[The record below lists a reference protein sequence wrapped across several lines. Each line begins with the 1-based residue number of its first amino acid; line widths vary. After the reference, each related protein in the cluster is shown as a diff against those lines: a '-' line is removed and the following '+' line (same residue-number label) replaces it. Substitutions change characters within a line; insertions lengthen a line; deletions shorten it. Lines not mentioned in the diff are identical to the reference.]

1 VQEGHR
7 GHQIMSNDKP
17 LPGGL
22 PMRDPAESFKKLNPQ
37 WFAAEHPLKLQTP
50 ATLSTRPTTDEA
62 NLNKTERDYLTWLR
76 TMKDQWIGI
85 QCLTF
90 KLAHDCRYTPDFFA
104 LDDTGLRAIDCKGG
118 HTWEDSLIKARVAAR
133 LFPWCRFIIAKKN
146 RHVWEHTEIRP

>member
-1 VQEGHR
+1 MAE
-7 GHQIMSNDKP
+7 
-17 LPGGL
+17 LPE
-22 PMRDPAESFKKLNPQ
+22 DPSDDVKRLNPHLYPSI
-37 WFAAEHPLKLQTP
+37 EPRPLKIETSV
-50 ATLSTRPTTDEA
+50 TLTNRPTTDEA
-62 NLNKTERDYLTWLR
+62 KLNKNERDYLAWLR

-146 RHVWEHTEIRP
+146 GHVWEHTEIRP